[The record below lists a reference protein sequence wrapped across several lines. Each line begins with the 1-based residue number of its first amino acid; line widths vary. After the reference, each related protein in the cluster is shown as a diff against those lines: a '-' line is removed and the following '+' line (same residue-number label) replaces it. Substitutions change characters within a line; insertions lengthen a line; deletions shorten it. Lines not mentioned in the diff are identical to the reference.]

1 VWLPE
6 KIRERKHQQSFDGD
20 TNILEL
26 QQSSSSSK
34 TPPEQ
39 QNIAG
44 TTKPT

>member
-26 QQSSSSSK
+26 QQSSSSK